1 MERVIGTFG
10 SRLRPQTDRI
20 HRETSSLDHRPEQDS
35 GPTLSL
41 ACVQQLPKEP
51 TTPRGSGVQSSGEK
65 DQVVAEDDGSDEEL
79 DRGGDGELEDTA
91 TSTNDSTPSITPSES
106 SSEESSDE
114 EKLSDSSPQVQDRQP
129 HPPLSQQPVT
139 EENTHSNVSQAETEV
154 SGDLTPTDSDVSDGE
169 HSSTQRP
176 QEQPLEDTSLTTQ
189 EQTDMSSHL
198 PNFFLPPHQLEEN
211 MRALRLSALSRP
223 PPRELLDSRQQVDK
237 KNSGESSVLSTPEQ
251 LERHLEE
258 RLRSYR
264 KGTKETLVTFDE
276 EETRRIA
283 RIFKQYQH

>member
-20 HRETSSLDHRPEQDS
+20 HQETSLLDHREEQDNRA
-35 GPTLSL
+35 TLSL
-41 ACVQQLPKEP
+41 ACVQQFPKEP
-51 TTPRGSGVQSSGEK
+51 TTLSGSGVQSSGEK
-65 DQVVAEDDGSDEEL
+65 DQVVAEDGGSHEEF
-79 DRGGDGELEDTA
+79 DRGGAGELEDTA
-91 TSTNDSTPSITPSES
+91 TSTSSSTPSTTPSES
-106 SSEESSDE
+106 PSEESSDE
-114 EKLSDSSPQVQDRQP
+114 EKLSGSSPQDRQP
-129 HPPLSQQPVT
+129 HPPLSPQPVT
-139 EENTHSNVSQAETEV
+139 EENTLSNVSQAETEL

-176 QEQPLEDTSLTTQ
+176 QEQPSEDTSLTTQ
-189 EQTDMSSHL
+189 EQTDMNSCL

-211 MRALRLSALSRP
+211 MRALRLSALSKP
-223 PPRELLDSRQQVDK
+223 PPRELLDSRQEVDK

-258 RLRSYR
+258 RLKSYR